1 MAQTRTSTPLRYPG
15 GKSQLYDF
23 LVKTM
28 LTNNISGTYIEPF
41 AGGAGIAIE
50 LLLKN
55 KVKSIVINDFDPS
68 IHSVWNAVINH
79 PQELIERLS
88 EVPFDYTT
96 PGVLSP
102 NQLIQYWDNIKNR
115 HAESHLDPFSMENA
129 FTTLMLNRMNVSG
142 IISGGPIGG
151 RTQQGKY
158 KLDSRFNK
166 DTLIKKIMAIAAR
179 SADID
184 LYKLDANELITVIS
198 NEPKYEPDN
207 TFIFFDPPYYVQGKN
222 LYLSFI
228 NNSQHAILAKN
239 ILAMDDYFWITTY
252 DSAPQIA
259 DIYHSASQKYTYSLN
274 YTANKRGKFSEYL
287 FASAKTK
294 LAFTEKMAVIAQ

>member
-1 MAQTRTSTPLRYPG
+1 MAQTRTLTPLRYPG

-23 LVKTM
+23 VADTM
-28 LTNNISGTYIEPF
+28 LSNNISGTYIEPF
-41 AGGAGIAIE
+41 AGGSGIAIE
-50 LLLKN
+50 LLLKE
-55 KVKSIVINDFDPS
+55 KVGKIVINDLDPS
-68 IHSVWNAVINH
+68 IHAVWYAIINNSH
-79 PQELIERLS
+79 ELISKLFD
-88 EVPFDYTT
+88 VPFDYTT
-96 PGVLSP
+96 PNVLSP
-102 NQLIQYWDNIKNR
+102 VQLIQYWDDIKMR
-115 HAESHLDPFSMENA
+115 HDKSRFDAFSLENA

-166 DTLIKKIMAIAAR
+166 DTLIKKVMAIAAR
-179 SADID
+179 SADIE

-198 NEPKYEPDN
+198 HEPKYEPDN

>member
-1 MAQTRTSTPLRYPG
+1 
-15 GKSQLYDF
+15 
-23 LVKTM
+23 
-28 LTNNISGTYIEPF
+28 
-41 AGGAGIAIE
+41 
-50 LLLKN
+50 
-55 KVKSIVINDFDPS
+55 
-68 IHSVWNAVINH
+68 
-79 PQELIERLS
+79 
-88 EVPFDYTT
+88 
-96 PGVLSP
+96 
-102 NQLIQYWDNIKNR
+102 
-115 HAESHLDPFSMENA
+115 
-129 FTTLMLNRMNVSG
+129 MNVSG

-166 DTLIKKIMAIAAR
+166 DTLIKKVMAIAAR

>member
-239 ILAMDDYFWITTY
+239 ILAMDNYFWITTY

>member
-55 KVKSIVINDFDPS
+55 KVKSVVINDFDPS

-115 HAESHLDPFSMENA
+115 HAESHLDQ
-129 FTTLMLNRMNVSG
+129 
-142 IISGGPIGG
+142 IG
-151 RTQQGKY
+151 R
-158 KLDSRFNK
+158 
-166 DTLIKKIMAIAAR
+166 AH
-179 SADID
+179 
-184 LYKLDANELITVIS
+184 V
-198 NEPKYEPDN
+198 
-207 TFIFFDPPYYVQGKN
+207 
-222 LYLSFI
+222 
-228 NNSQHAILAKN
+228 
-239 ILAMDDYFWITTY
+239 
-252 DSAPQIA
+252 
-259 DIYHSASQKYTYSLN
+259 
-274 YTANKRGKFSEYL
+274 
-287 FASAKTK
+287 
-294 LAFTEKMAVIAQ
+294 

>member
-55 KVKSIVINDFDPS
+55 KVKSVVINDFDPS